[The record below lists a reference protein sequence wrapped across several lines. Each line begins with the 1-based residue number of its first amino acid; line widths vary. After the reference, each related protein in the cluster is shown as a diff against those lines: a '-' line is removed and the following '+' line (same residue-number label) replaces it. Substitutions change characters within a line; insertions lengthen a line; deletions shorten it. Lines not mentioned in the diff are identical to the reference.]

1 MDKAN
6 RAGAMPATRPMLGAS
21 CMLGAGASFAI
32 VNTMI
37 PILTNRLGVPSA
49 ALVFWQYLMATVV
62 ALPLIGRIGVCALK
76 TRHPFL
82 HQLRAFVVAA
92 GVQAFAFGFASGVP
106 QWQMVALSMT
116 APFFVILG
124 SAIFLGEKPTWQR
137 MAASVTGFVGALAC
151 QQTSPGAFS
160 WMTLLPVS
168 AAALW
173 AAATVLTKYLA
184 REETAE
190 SLTLYMLVLVTPNHL
205 LISLLLGLAA
215 IASPPGILPRNLA
228 TGLDLGLHGA
238 NVWTLLAGLGLVTA
252 VSQYFLSLAYKVADA
267 IFLQPFDDLK
277 LPINTLSGWILL
289 SQIPTTWFWA
299 GAALILGASLFLL
312 QQEKVAALKA
322 KRVHLSIGTAQG

>member
-1 MDKAN
+1 MDEIGRK
-6 RAGAMPATRPMLGAS
+6 GQVPTTRPMLGAA
-21 CMLGAGASFAI
+21 CMLGAGVSFAI

-37 PILTNRLGVPSA
+37 PILTYRLGVPSTA
-49 ALVFWQYLMATVV
+49 VVFWQYLIATFF
-62 ALPLIGRIGVCALK
+62 ALPLILRVGLGALK
-76 TRHPFL
+76 TRHAFL

-92 GVQAFAFGFASGVP
+92 GVQAFAFGFASAVP

-116 APFFVILG
+116 APFFVIVG
-124 SAIFLGEKPTWQR
+124 SVIFLGEKPTWQR
-137 MAASVTGFVGALAC
+137 MVASAMGFAGALAC
-151 QQTSPGAFS
+151 QQTGPGAFS

-205 LISLLLGLAA
+205 LITLLLGLAA
-215 IASPPGILPRNLA
+215 VALPPGILPRNLA

-252 VSQYFLSLAYKVADA
+252 ISQYFLSLAYKAADA

-289 SQIPTTWFWA
+289 SQIPTLWFWP

-312 QQEKVAALKA
+312 QQEKVATLKA
-322 KRVHLSIGTAQG
+322 KGMHMSVSAARG